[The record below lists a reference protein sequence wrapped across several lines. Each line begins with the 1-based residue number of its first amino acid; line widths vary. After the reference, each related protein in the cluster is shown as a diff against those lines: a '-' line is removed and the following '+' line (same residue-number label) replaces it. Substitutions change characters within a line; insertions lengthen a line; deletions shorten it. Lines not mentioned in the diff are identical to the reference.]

1 MYKLAVI
8 AFVVGCA
15 FAQQQQFEFPPF
27 MQGAT
32 AAQKQ
37 AYQQLVTS
45 SGGLTEQQMD
55 QKVRQWINTQGGA
68 IQTAFNQFDSQVKA
82 QESQAKAARDSARAK
97 MSPAAKDADDKLYAI
112 SSNPSLTIEQ
122 KGQQIQALY
131 QSLPANVRQ
140 ELESIEG
147 PQGQGR

>member
-15 FAQQQQFEFPPF
+15 FAQQ
-27 MQGAT
+27 
-32 AAQKQ
+32 
-37 AYQQLVTS
+37 
-45 SGGLTEQQMD
+45 
-55 QKVRQWINTQGGA
+55 
-68 IQTAFNQFDSQVKA
+68 QTAFNQFDSQVKA
-82 QESQAKAARDSARAK
+82 QESQAKAARDAARAK
-97 MSPAAKDADDKLYAI
+97 MSSAAKDADDKLYAI